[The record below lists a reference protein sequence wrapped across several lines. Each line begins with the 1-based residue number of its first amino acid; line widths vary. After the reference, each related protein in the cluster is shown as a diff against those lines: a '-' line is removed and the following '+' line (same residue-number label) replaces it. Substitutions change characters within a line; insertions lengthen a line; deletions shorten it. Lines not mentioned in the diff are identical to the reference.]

1 MDTESLNFTTLDF
14 TKLFIIGVKMR
25 FGHIQIL
32 SQPPARKACGVIVS
46 GLGFVVGFRCLYK
59 LHALAAIYRKIA
71 KF

>member
-14 TKLFIIGVKMR
+14 TKLFIIGVRMR
-25 FGHIQIL
+25 IVHIQIL

-46 GLGFVVGFRCLYK
+46 GLGFVVWLRDLYK
-59 LHALAAIYRKIA
+59 LHELAAIYRKIA